1 MRRSSIVALA
11 AALLPALIDG
21 QGASS
26 MHPIDFDGDGD
37 IDIVKSSPIGIVWL
51 ENHGVDKEW
60 ETHIISLNQNI
71 KDAVAAHKRHR
82 KFVDVME
89 GRGFAPVSALSDEP
103 PVVVS
108 SASGLGCVTLMAV
121 GVEPP
126 PPPPGKGQDPIPA
139 TVLIVEGSIDR
150 LSALELGV
158 ATKPAPPPAE
168 PAEGEEA
175 LPAGLG
181 WSVTAVSAGT
191 LTLAKDT
198 AREEEL
204 KALSAS
210 WEAAAPGRAVKA
222 KESRDKYRRA

>member
-11 AALLPALIDG
+11 AALLPTLING

-37 IDIVKSSPIGIVWL
+37 IDIVKSSPIGIIWL

-103 PVVVS
+103 PVVV
-108 SASGLGCVTLMAV
+108 AGAEDAVTVDV
-121 GVEPP
+121 GGEV
-126 PPPPGKGQDPIPA
+126 
-139 TVLIVEGSIDR
+139 V
-150 LSALELGV
+150 
-158 ATKPAPPPAE
+158 
-168 PAEGEEA
+168 EEA
-175 LPAGLG
+175 
-181 WSVTAVSAGT
+181 
-191 LTLAKDT
+191 
-198 AREEEL
+198 ARYAEQEL
-204 KALSAS
+204 
-210 WEAAAPGRAVKA
+210 
-222 KESRDKYRRA
+222 